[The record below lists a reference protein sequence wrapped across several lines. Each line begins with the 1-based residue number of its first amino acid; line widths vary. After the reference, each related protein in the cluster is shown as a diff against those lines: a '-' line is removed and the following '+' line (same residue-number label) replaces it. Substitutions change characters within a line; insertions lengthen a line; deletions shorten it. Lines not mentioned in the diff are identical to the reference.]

1 MNILGEAGGNASPGS
16 ARPRPRN
23 MMGKEGNESET
34 GRRTRLTTGR
44 KNGSGGMGRWWIA
57 PLALVLVAAIIGT
70 GVVVIAEPARQV
82 EEEWSAI
89 TLSFGSNPI
98 SQQLEV
104 TFSRVAYV
112 DQPLQWNETG
122 FQGATVSPSG
132 AWENNSSSYGIL
144 QFNSTAS
151 GTADASWNIA
161 SSLGPNVSYAFT
173 DQRVALNGTGVTW
186 DLILSESQES
196 GWIGT
201 SGNVSNPYATA
212 AQNAIWVQATYT
224 SGNYTFTAYD
234 WEEKPGG
241 YQTVTSYPLA
251 SNVLIP
257 ALEFFEVYVYAQPLQ
272 TVVSIV
278 NTTNGAAF
286 GSTPAMHPVFDSNL
300 TKLAYVTD
308 QLGESSSTD
317 AADIIDYT
325 WFIDHDTYSTS
336 PSPTSSFVPAV
347 TGVVSTAS
355 DAPFDPASAT
365 VNYSKG
371 PDNSGSF
378 GSTPVSLSDFPG
390 VVNSSSPA
398 SETSSLINTTN
409 IVTRSTTL
417 TKVSPPAF
425 LTTMRAQ
432 PEPVTSPV
440 ASTLYTTTW
449 DPANIQ
455 DQIHSFLTNTI
466 GGKTGIPT
474 GNVQIISTLVS
485 DVSTET
491 TFSSQAASTIHDY
504 LASAI
509 PGFLQSNNLSLVNST
524 TGAVVAG
531 ADIGEFM
538 DLTTHQVLAGQ
549 TNEFGGVYDPV
560 TREWYGDAEGAG
572 FPVGSSVSASGGIFV
587 PGQAAFLGWSPDG
600 EPEFGVGGC
609 FIVCLPSNPISSALS
624 GAAQAVSSFASS
636 AASSVSNAVSTVAKT
651 TTSDVIAPVSGSL
664 GSDMAGLSS
673 DISKAANDVL
683 PVLGTTAS
691 DVSKDVSGTLSHAV
705 TGVATSLGSVA
716 SGAAGAILAGVDSV
730 SNTVSHL
737 GAAAGSAIASAAG
750 AVQSGLNVVGN
761 TVGKAVSTAAAVIS
775 PVFASVA
782 NLPADVLNGATAV
795 GQSLLSL
802 GGNIANAGM
811 SALDS
816 VGSAIEKG
824 LSGAWQWVQNAFG
837 AVGSDIMGALGAV
850 GSALSALNPFSWVG
864 GLSSNVGTI
873 LEYVVIGV
881 VGFVIVFAVVFL
893 LYRRSKSKGAR
904 ERGGRRSKTRS
915 RSTSA

>member
-1 MNILGEAGGNASPGS
+1 MKGN
-16 ARPRPRN
+16 N
-23 MMGKEGNESET
+23 GNGSET
-34 GRRTRLTTGR
+34 DRRTHNTAGWT
-44 KNGSGGMGRWWIA
+44 SGAAGAARWWFA
-57 PLALVLVAAIIGT
+57 PLALLLAASVVGAGLVVSVAP
-70 GVVVIAEPARQV
+70 VRQV

-98 SQQLEV
+98 TQELGI

-122 FQGATVSPSG
+122 FQGATVLSSG
-132 AWENNSSSYGIL
+132 AWENNSSGYGIL
-144 QFNSTAS
+144 QYNSTAS
-151 GTADASWNIA
+151 GTADAAWNIA
-161 SSLGPNVSYAFT
+161 GSLGPNVSYAFL
-173 DQRVALNGTGVTW
+173 DQRVALNGTGATW
-186 DLILSESQES
+186 DLILSEAQES

-201 SGNVSNPYATA
+201 SGNISNGQASSYTQ
-212 AQNAIWVQATYT
+212 QNAIWVQATY
-224 SGNYTFTAYD
+224 SSDNYTFTAYD

-241 YQTVTSYPLA
+241 YQTVTAYPFA
-251 SNVLIP
+251 SNVVLP
-257 ALEFFEVYVYAQPLQ
+257 PLEFFEVYVYAQPLQ

-278 NTTNGAAF
+278 NTTNGAAY
-286 GSTPAMHPVFDSNL
+286 GSTPAMHPVFDANL
-300 TKLAYVTD
+300 TRLAYVTD
-308 QLGESSSTD
+308 QLGESSSSD

-336 PSPTSSFVPAV
+336 PSPSTSFVPAV
-347 TGVVSTAS
+347 TGVVSATSA
-355 DAPFDPASAT
+355 APFDPASAT
-365 VNYSKG
+365 INYSKG
-371 PDNSGSF
+371 PDSSDSF
-378 GSTPVSLSDFPG
+378 GSTPVSLSDFPE

-398 SETSSLINTTN
+398 SETSSLINTTA
-409 IVTRSTTL
+409 VVSKSTTL

-425 LTTMRAQ
+425 LTTMRAE
-432 PEPVTSPV
+432 PEPADSPV

-449 DPANIQ
+449 DPSNIA
-455 DQIHSFLTNTI
+455 DQIQSFLTATI
-466 GGKTGIPT
+466 AGKTGIPA

-491 TFSSQAASTIHDY
+491 TFSSQAATTIHNY
-504 LASAI
+504 LASSI

-531 ADIGEFM
+531 ADLGEFM
-538 DLTTHQVLAGQ
+538 DLATHQVLAGK
-549 TNEFGGVYDPV
+549 TNEFGEVYDPV
-560 TREWYGDAEGAG
+560 THEWYADSKVAG

-587 PGQAAFLGWSPDG
+587 PGQAVLLGWSSDG
-600 EPEFGVGGC
+600 EPEWGVGGC

-624 GAAQAVSSFASS
+624 GAASAVSSFASS
-636 AASSVSNAVSTVAKT
+636 AASSVSNAVGTVAQT
-651 TTSDVIAPVSGSL
+651 ATSDVIAPVSGSL
-664 GSDMAGLSS
+664 GTDTAGLSS

-691 DVSKDVSGTLSHAV
+691 DVSKDVSGTVSHAI

-730 SNTVSHL
+730 SNTVSHI
-737 GAAAGSAIASAAG
+737 GAVAGSAVANAAG

-761 TVGKAVSTAAAVIS
+761 TVGSAVSTAAAVIS

-782 NLPADVLNGATAV
+782 NLPSDVISGATTV
-795 GQSLLSL
+795 GKSLLSL

-816 VGSAIEKG
+816 VGSAIEKAA
-824 LSGAWQWVQNAFG
+824 SGAWQWVQNAFG
-837 AVGSDIMGALGAV
+837 AVGSDVMGALSDV
-850 GSALSALNPFSWVG
+850 SKVLPALNPFSWMAG
-864 GLSSNVGTI
+864 FSSNVGTI

-904 ERGGRRSKTRS
+904 ERGRRPKSRSS
-915 RSTSA
+915 RSTPA